1 MFESVGL
8 LSYHIHKTS
17 LKRGNSYIKSPEWVA
32 SKKAI
37 INRKNKD
44 DRCFEYSIVVALHH
58 IEIKSHPERIQGSH
72 HLFYCD
78 YNWQGIDFPVGIKE
92 WKRFEK
98 NNEIIALNILQAP
111 HDEIKITHA
120 YKSEY
125 NHTRKNQ
132 IVLLMINDG
141 EKWHSII

>member
-1 MFESVGL
+1 MFS
-8 LSYHIHKTS
+8 
-17 LKRGNSYIKSPEWVA
+17 
-32 SKKAI
+32 
-37 INRKNKD
+37 
-44 DRCFEYSIVVALHH
+44 
-58 IEIKSHPERIQGSH
+58 
-72 HLFYCD
+72 CD

-98 NNEIIALNILQAP
+98 NNEIIALNILQGP

-125 NHTRKNQ
+125 SHTRKNQ